1 MLGVDPKR
9 TAVPAQVA
17 DYTISFRSESSRNG
31 FTKSRPPVQ
40 VVEEILEEID
50 MELESDIEEV
60 KGSVRHHNHQDR
72 EDEEGRYGIGAR
84 EQPPTKR
91 RRTGTIQDTHTVF
104 TTDDDNDDE
113 LIATDEEDSL
123 EEYESGGAEESP
135 NPKTVRQDKRR
146 AYWLSK
152 GIGNGAVDGYSS

>member
-9 TAVPAQVA
+9 MAVPAQVA
-17 DYTISFRSESSRNG
+17 DYTISFRSESSGNG

-72 EDEEGRYGIGAR
+72 EDEEGQQSPRETPHGAR
-84 EQPPTKR
+84 TS
-91 RRTGTIQDTHTVF
+91 
-104 TTDDDNDDE
+104 
-113 LIATDEEDSL
+113 A
-123 EEYESGGAEESP
+123 
-135 NPKTVRQDKRR
+135 
-146 AYWLSK
+146 SK
-152 GIGNGAVDGYSS
+152 PCPHRC